1 MTTLRALFNRRP
13 FADFTHKPE
22 FDMLGRTYSIGYEPD
37 LEDTLFTKPRSKMLN
52 PANRWAVWYPLQR
65 SKKFQTLPADHQ
77 RRILAEHGSLAKRYG
92 AGGHAADVRLACHG
106 LDKNDND
113 FIVGLLGPNLHPLV
127 RRRAGDAQ
135 DGADGA
141 VPRQLGTVLR
151 RQGRVAGEAVT
162 TDHDY
167 DALLV
172 VSFGGPEGPAD
183 VDSFL
188 DNVFRGL
195 RVPPETKAHIAKR
208 YEHVGGV
215 SPINA
220 HTRAFIKAL
229 QLELD
234 AHGPALPIYW
244 GNRNW
249 HPLLA
254 DTVAQMAH
262 AGVRRALAFVTST
275 FSSYS
280 GCRRYRED
288 LFEAAR
294 GVPNAPRFDKL
305 RVPYNHPG
313 FIEAMSDRV
322 GEALETLPAKQARAT
337 RSCCSRR
344 TACRWR
350 WRTAASTKRSSR
362 RAAQL
367 VGDALELER
376 WRLVYQSNNA
386 SYGREPWLGPD
397 IRDALREAEGRG
409 RQSRRRRADR
419 LRLRPHGSHHG
430 PRRRCRGR
438 GARARLDHGARRRPS
453 ALIPPTSRWCAS

>member
-1 MTTLRALFNRRP
+1 M
-13 FADFTHKPE
+13 
-22 FDMLGRTYSIGYEPD
+22 
-37 LEDTLFTKPRSKMLN
+37 
-52 PANRWAVWYPLQR
+52 
-65 SKKFQTLPADHQ
+65 
-77 RRILAEHGSLAKRYG
+77 
-92 AGGHAADVRLACHG
+92 
-106 LDKNDND
+106 
-113 FIVGLLGPNLHPLV
+113 
-127 RRRAGDAQ
+127 
-135 DGADGA
+135 
-141 VPRQLGTVLR
+141 
-151 RQGRVAGEAVT
+151 T

-195 RVPPETKAHIAKR
+195 RVPPETKAQIAKR

-254 DTVAQMAH
+254 DTVTQMAH

-294 GVPNAPRFDKL
+294 GVPECAAL
-305 RVPYNHPG
+305 RQAARTVQPPG
-313 FIEAMSDRV
+313 
-322 GEALETLPAKQARAT
+322 
-337 RSCCSRR
+337 
-344 TACRWR
+344 
-350 WRTAASTKRSSR
+350 RSSR
-362 RAAQL
+362 R
-367 VGDALELER
+367 
-376 WRLVYQSNNA
+376 
-386 SYGREPWLGPD
+386 
-397 IRDALREAEGRG
+397 
-409 RQSRRRRADR
+409 
-419 LRLRPHGSHHG
+419 
-430 PRRRCRGR
+430 
-438 GARARLDHGARRRPS
+438 
-453 ALIPPTSRWCAS
+453 

>member
-1 MTTLRALFNRRP
+1 
-13 FADFTHKPE
+13 
-22 FDMLGRTYSIGYEPD
+22 
-37 LEDTLFTKPRSKMLN
+37 
-52 PANRWAVWYPLQR
+52 
-65 SKKFQTLPADHQ
+65 
-77 RRILAEHGSLAKRYG
+77 
-92 AGGHAADVRLACHG
+92 
-106 LDKNDND
+106 
-113 FIVGLLGPNLHPLV
+113 
-127 RRRAGDAQ
+127 
-135 DGADGA
+135 
-141 VPRQLGTVLR
+141 
-151 RQGRVAGEAVT
+151 VT

-208 YEHVGGV
+208 YQHVGGV

-254 DTVAQMAH
+254 DTIAQMAH
-262 AGVRRALAFVTST
+262 AGVRRALAFVTSS

-288 LFEAAR
+288 LYEAAS
-294 GVPNAPRFDKL
+294 GVPNAPRLDKL

-313 FIEAMSDRV
+313 FIEAMRDRV
-322 GEALETLPAKQARAT
+322 AEALKMLPL
-337 RSCCSRR
+337 
-344 TACRWR
+344 
-350 WRTAASTKRSSR
+350 TKRKHALVLFSAHSLPLTMAR
-362 RAAQL
+362 GCAYETQL
-367 VGDALELER
+367 AESCRLVAEALKHER

-397 IRDALREAEGRG
+397 IRDALRDADEEGVRAVVVAPIGFVCDHMEVILDLDVDAAAAANELGLKMVRAGTAGTHPAYVAMVRELIVERLSVEAP
-409 RQSRRRRADR
+409 RRALGSLGPSHDR
-419 LRLRPHGSHHG
+419 CPADCCLPGRPG
-430 PRRRCRGR
+430 PLKPALCGV
-438 GARARLDHGARRRPS
+438 DDPS
-453 ALIPPTSRWCAS
+453 SEPG